1 MEMRIIP
8 ISKHVGGLIET
19 LSEKHLAQCYAYSR
33 CSINATLQRR
43 EMAYSMNTVQKV
55 AFGRGGGAAAKLS
68 QVWLSPSLS
77 SLLGHLEQVLTPL
90 SLGSIVTHQSRFL
103 KKPKHQFHDPLAFSH
118 KTCQQLLKVF

>member
-1 MEMRIIP
+1 MGQCRSRASVLPGEFTWREAWLPRPKSTTYYLCDLGQNSLSESQHLPLLNGDEIIP

-55 AFGRGGGAAAKLS
+55 AFGRGGEAAAKLS
-68 QVWLSPSLS
+68 QV
-77 SLLGHLEQVLTPL
+77 
-90 SLGSIVTHQSRFL
+90 
-103 KKPKHQFHDPLAFSH
+103 
-118 KTCQQLLKVF
+118 